1 MLYLCAFR
9 REAKDWMHQDIR
21 VGFDRSDNQLNEG
34 FKPEWHHFF
43 PKKVLRGRAD
53 DSTVNSLANIVVL
66 NEKANRSF
74 SSKEPR
80 KYLKEFEVEIE
91 RLKEQLIPT
100 QSGLWEVD
108 KYEELLDARA
118 KALAQA
124 ATDLLKELAD
134 KSSASSSSTRPSGDL
149 KEEVLKRK

>member
-1 MLYLCAFR
+1 
-9 REAKDWMHQDIR
+9 MHQDIR

-43 PKKVLRGRAD
+43 PKKVLRGKAD

-80 KYLKEFEVEIE
+80 QYWKDFEVKTE
-91 RLKEQLIPT
+91 RLKEEFIPT
-100 QSGLWEVD
+100 QSGLWEVA
-108 KYEELLDARA
+108 KYKELLDARA

-134 KSSASSSSTRPSGDL
+134 KSSAS
-149 KEEVLKRK
+149 